1 MEEFRSF
8 AFKSVS
14 DELQS
19 PAEEEECERWLPQE
33 VIRDRTQEQ
42 RQRHDDDGN
51 PDGVARAVQ
60 RMLVTACVLR
70 DPLLAGASAE
80 HAG

>member
-19 PAEEEECERWLPQE
+19 PAEEEECERWLPE
-33 VIRDRTQEQ
+33 RVIPNGTQEQ
-42 RQRHDDDGN
+42 RQRQDDDGN
-51 PDGVARAVQ
+51 SEGVARAI
-60 RMLVTACVLR
+60 
-70 DPLLAGASAE
+70 
-80 HAG
+80 